1 MSRWTA
7 PSTITGLLVVLSSL
21 ISGCSH
27 SERDAAGFWASESVV
42 LRISR
47 EGENGE
53 HYTVEWKEFL
63 RGSRGSFTGLYRDG
77 KIENSMV
84 GDLTRPSQFE
94 GLTGAK
100 PFRISE
106 GYPRVF
112 TTEKGGRRPI
122 LAGSGRP

>member
-27 SERDAAGFWASESVV
+27 SERDAAAFWASESVV

-84 GDLTRPSQFE
+84 GDLTYSKGRDVVIWRAERFHRVSPE
-94 GLTGAK
+94 DYTNAG
-100 PFRISE
+100 
-106 GYPRVF
+106 PRQ
-112 TTEKGGRRPI
+112 
-122 LAGSGRP
+122 